1 MTSLTQPRSW
11 RLSSFLRPFASACY
25 EHPKKVIII
34 TLLFLGSL
42 LTQVLNIPID
52 VSTEGMLK
60 KDDPSR
66 VAYNAFKHR
75 FGQDNQIILSMPI
88 KGELDHDFF
97 KTLYQLQMD
106 IETTIPFVAS
116 TTSLINARVT
126 KGEEDELIVEDLLEN
141 FDPEMPSKIDSQ
153 MLLNYVLSQPNYV
166 NRVISSDGK
175 HTAIIVKQSVYGES
189 HAGQREFLAPLE
201 SQRSVQAIKTLI
213 QNYPELDISI
223 GGKPVLLN
231 IINTKT
237 FLDSSISGTAAIV
250 LAMLFMAFFFR
261 RLSGVFL
268 PLVVIVGSMIA
279 AMGVMGIFKAP
290 FTLTIGSVFPLMVAV
305 GVADAVH
312 ILTHFYRNYEV
323 SGDKKSAI
331 VDAISDSGPAV
342 LMTSLTTAAGFLSFV
357 SGELASTADL
367 GIYAAVAVL
376 FALYFTVVLL
386 PSCIALFNIKQ
397 HAGNKGLN
405 HQLDGFL
412 EVCGNLA
419 CDFPKAVSLF
429 GIGLMLLCLWGTSF
443 LHFFYDPISRFPDA
457 TIEKTDNT
465 RIDQAYNGITPL
477 EVIIDTH
484 KSRGIFEGSFIDDLE
499 KAADSLSYSNEFNL
513 PLNNSYSVLNILK
526 EVHRALNNNNDD
538 LYIVSEDKALI
549 AQELLIF
556 ELNQAEDLRDVVDTE
571 FQTVRLTLTTQHA
584 DGVEYAK
591 LIRSIETQL
600 QTAFDP
606 SVSITVT
613 GATALVAA
621 SVPKAL
627 MTMAKSY
634 IVAAFIIIF
643 IMMIMVRNIRI
654 GLISIVPNLL
664 PILLV
669 MNVMVVMGWPLDMTT
684 ILVGAIAMGIVV
696 DDTLH
701 FLYHF
706 KGHYEHHFNA
716 KKAVHQTL
724 KSTGPALFIT
734 TVIFSTGAGSNMLS
748 SIENIFI
755 FGLTMWLVTILAL
768 FADILIAPALLVWA
782 FNNKTAEDDTT
793 QDKTTQIA

>member
-1 MTSLTQPRSW
+1 MITLARTRAWSLSRI
-11 RLSSFLRPFASACY
+11 LRPFATLCY
-25 EHPKKVIII
+25 DHPKKVVVL
-34 TLLFLGSL
+34 TLLFLSSL
-42 LTQVLNIPID
+42 LTQVINIPID

-60 KDDPSR
+60 KDDPDR
-66 VAYNAFKHR
+66 VAYNEFKHL

-88 KGELDHDFF
+88 KGELNHDFF
-97 KTLYQLQMD
+97 KTLHQLQTE
-106 IETTIPFVAS
+106 IETTIPFIAS

-126 KGEEDELIVEDLLEN
+126 KGEDDELIVEDLLED
-141 FDPEMPSKIDSQ
+141 FDPDIPKNIDSKA
-153 MLLNYVLSQPNYV
+153 LLNYVLSQPNYV
-166 NRVISSDGK
+166 NRVISSNGNY
-175 HTAIIVKQSVYGES
+175 TALIIKQSVYGAS
-189 HAGQREFLAPLE
+189 SGDKPQFLEPLE
-201 SQRSVQAIKTLI
+201 SQHSVQAIKALI
-213 QNYPELDISI
+213 EKYPDLDIAL

-237 FLDSSISGTAAIV
+237 FFDSSVSGTAAIF
-250 LAMLFMAFFFR
+250 LAMMFMAFFFR
-261 RLSGVFL
+261 RISGVLL

-279 AMGVMGIFKAP
+279 AMGVMGFFKAP

-312 ILTHFYRNYEV
+312 ILTHFYRNYEA

-331 VDAISDSGPAV
+331 IDAICDSGPAV
-342 LMTSLTTAAGFLSFV
+342 LMTSLTTAAGFLSFI

-386 PSCIALFNIKQ
+386 PSCIALFNIKRNT
-397 HAGNKGLN
+397 GNKGLN
-405 HQLDGFL
+405 HKLDGLL
-412 EVCGNLA
+412 EACGNLA
-419 CDFPKAVSLF
+419 CHFPKSVSLF
-429 GIGLMLLCLWGTSF
+429 GIGLMALCLWGTSF
-443 LHFFYDPISRFPDA
+443 LQFFYDPISRFPDS
-457 TIEKTDNT
+457 TIEKTDNYA
-465 RIDQAYNGITPL
+465 IDKAYNGITPL
-477 EVIIDTH
+477 EVIIDTN
-484 KSRGIFEGSFIDDLE
+484 KERGILEGDFIENLVQI
-499 KAADSLSYSNEFNL
+499 ADRLTFNDEFNL
-513 PLNNSYSVLNILK
+513 PLNNSYTVLNILK

-538 LYIVSEDKALI
+538 FYVVSDDKALL

-571 FQTVRLTLTTQHA
+571 FQTVRLTLTTKHA
-584 DGVEYAK
+584 DGVNYAE
-591 LIRSIETQL
+591 LIKSVEGIL
-600 QTAFDP
+600 KSSFDP

-669 MNVMVVMGWPLDMTT
+669 MNVMVVMSWPLDMTT

-706 KGHYEHHFNA
+706 KGHYEESLNA

-768 FADILIAPALLVWA
+768 LADILIAPALLVWA
-782 FNNKTAEDDTT
+782 FK
-793 QDKTTQIA
+793 DKKEHLKKA